1 MHYPA
6 FRVLLGKMSDEIK
19 EFQRKIE
26 QIKRLMK
33 LPIDPITDQ
42 RLTSLL
48 EELEHEVTEREGR
61 SP

>member
-1 MHYPA
+1 
-6 FRVLLGKMSDEIK
+6 MSDEIE

-26 QIKRLMK
+26 QIERLMK
-33 LPIDPITDQ
+33 LPVDPNTDQ

-48 EELEHEVTEREGR
+48 EELEHEITEREGR